1 MTGCSEFIEFLRA
14 EILAACGDEA
24 EAVADRIEREVR
36 LAFGAERVYVPALPD
51 SRRTEAMRLLSA
63 GMPPDQVARKVS
75 AHTATIYRWRK
86 STKRRPRATGLGSD
100 DWVL

>member
-14 EILAACGDEA
+14 EIVAACDD

-36 LAFGAERVYVPALPD
+36 MAFGGERAYIPTLPD
-51 SRRTEAMRLLSA
+51 SRRTEAMRLLGS
-63 GMPPDQVARKVS
+63 GMAPEKVARRVGV
-75 AHTATIYRWRK
+75 HPVTVYRWRRGKTK
-86 STKRRPRATGLGSD
+86 SRESGGLGRS